1 MPEKFRELMTQ
12 DFSALAEVATAWT
25 RMAEALL
32 EAQEESYQRVS
43 APLIAADWTGQAATS
58 GLRSM
63 EVAQSILHTAAIN
76 MTLMATALR
85 RANRTMQIAQVKLRS
100 AVEGAEADGFTVR
113 EDGWVLPRELDPEMR
128 NDPDYERLSQAANA
142 GLGEYRRQIEQA
154 VADATSAAVAAA
166 GVLRDVDW
174 FTFDKEY
181 GRDAALELAARMGE
195 LMDIGANV
203 ADIPEDG
210 TPDANAR
217 WWNGMSQSQREA
229 YLLYFPAEVGALDG
243 LPTPDRD
250 IANRRALDALL
261 EEYAARE
268 HTHGIHDGMAYAGL
282 THLREQLDLA
292 AGAEGDKQLY
302 LLGFD
307 TSHDGQYVLAQG
319 NPDTAAHTAILVPGT
334 GTDMT
339 SAGGQIARIDRMQAS
354 AMERTDQDVAVI
366 SWLGYDAPE
375 IPSGVATT
383 GRANAGA
390 ADLRDFTAGLAV
402 ANTARDN
409 HLTVVGHS
417 YGSTMVGAA
426 DRGGDGL
433 GADDIIVV
441 GSPGM
446 TVGKARDL
454 NIDPEHL
461 WVGMA
466 DDDPIPR
473 HFGDQTLGVG
483 PHKSHFGAQQM
494 YVDTSGHSGYWTE
507 GSESLKNIG
516 RIIAGVEPSLET
528 SPR

>member
-12 DFSALAEVATAWT
+12 DFTALAEVATAWT

-43 APLIAADWTGQAATS
+43 APLIAADWTGRAATS

-85 RANRTMQIAQVKLRS
+85 RASRTMQIAQVKLRS

-113 EDGWVLPRELDPEMR
+113 EDGWVQPRELDPGMR

-154 VADATSAAVAAA
+154 VADATSAAGTAA

-174 FTFDKEY
+174 FAFDKEY
-181 GRDAALELAARMGE
+181 GRTTALELAARMGAR
-195 LMDIGANV
+195 LDIGANV
-203 ADIPEDG
+203 EDIPEDG
-210 TPDANAR
+210 SPDANAR

-229 YLLYFPAEVGALDG
+229 YLLYFPAEVGTLDG
-243 LPTPDRD
+243 LPTADRD

-268 HTHGIHDGMAYAGL
+268 HTHGIHDDTAYAGL
-282 THLREQLDLA
+282 NHLREQLDLA

-334 GTDMT
+334 GTAMT
-339 SAGGQIARIDRMQAS
+339 SAGGQIARIDQMQGEAQRYTN
-354 AMERTDQDVAVI
+354 EEVAVV

-375 IPSGVATT
+375 IPGGVATT
-383 GRANAGA
+383 GRADAAA
-390 ADLRDFTAGLAV
+390 ADLRSFTAGLESAQQG
-402 ANTARDN
+402 RDS

-426 DRGGDGL
+426 DKGGNGL
-433 GADDIIVV
+433 GADDIIVL

-446 TVGKARDL
+446 SVGHASDL
-454 NIDPEHL
+454 HIDPDRL
-461 WVGMA
+461 WVGA
-466 DDDPIPR
+466 AEDDPVVNYLS
-473 HFGDQTLGVG
+473 GWSLGAE
-483 PHKSHFGAQQM
+483 PHEKDFGAREM
-494 YVDTSGHSGYWTE
+494 SVDTSGHSGYWNE
-507 GSESLKNIG
+507 ESQSLQNIG
-516 RIIAGVEPSLET
+516 LIIAGQQPLM
-528 SPR
+528 R